1 MFGNP
6 SLKEVWGETFY
17 NIIILW
23 KLTNFKEDRKFL
35 LDKRLHSTLH
45 LLRWNPRNDR
55 VVCISSSSKNS
66 IKSQCKYFEN
76 SFSFVIFFMQKLC
89 EINVFHLP
97 KELPNDYN
105 EVERIGEDLR
115 SILRVNDF
123 TTKPRPPTSIILF
136 WFRRRILRSFLV
148 ISSMW
153 RPFSILKPMPT
164 FSRKKSPFS
173 VSSVLPT
180 IISSLFW
187 LYKGQFFEICA
198 FDNSIYFLFD

>member
-6 SLKEVWGETFY
+6 SLIEVWGETFY

-173 VSSVLPT
+173 VCPVLPT
-180 IISSLFW
+180 IMSS
-187 LYKGQFFEICA
+187 FF
-198 FDNSIYFLFD
+198 